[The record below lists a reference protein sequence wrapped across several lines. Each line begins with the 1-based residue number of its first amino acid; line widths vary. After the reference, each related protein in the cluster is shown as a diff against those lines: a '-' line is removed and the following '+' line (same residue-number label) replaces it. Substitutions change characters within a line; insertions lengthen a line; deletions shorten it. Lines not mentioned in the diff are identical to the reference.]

1 MDEYE
6 AAVTRHYGAPGVED
20 RLVQAAASL
29 GLDPDNLAW
38 QDLAAADEL
47 HVGGVPASL
56 QLAEAAGI
64 GPGTVVLD
72 IGSGIGG
79 PARAF
84 AGQFGARVMGIDL
97 TPEFVDAAAALS
109 RRCGFEDQVQFAVAN
124 ALEMPF
130 ADSSFDAATMLHAG
144 MNIPQKQRLFTE
156 VARVLTDGASF
167 AVYDIMA
174 GPAGDPAYPLPWATA
189 PDHSFVSSPDEYLA
203 AGLAAGFQAG
213 SSTDLSAAA
222 IEFMER
228 GRSALENPPA
238 MGLHLIL
245 GPGATERMA
254 NLVAGFRSG
263 ALQAV
268 QIIFTLRPQRTSG

>member
-6 AAVTRHYGAPGVED
+6 VAVTRHYGAPGVED
-20 RLVQAAASL
+20 RLVHAAVSL
-29 GLDPDNLAW
+29 GLDPDDLGW

-47 HVGGVPASL
+47 HIGGAPAAL

-97 TPEFVDAAAALS
+97 TPEFVDAAAALT
-109 RRCGFEDQVQFAVAN
+109 RRCGLDDQVQFAVAN

-144 MNIPQKQRLFTE
+144 MNIPQKQRLFAE

-167 AVYDIMA
+167 AVYDIMS
-174 GPAGDPAYPLPWATA
+174 GPTGKPRYPLPWATA
-189 PDHSFVSSPDEYLA
+189 PDHSFVSAADDYLA
-203 AGLAAGFQAG
+203 AGLAAGFEAG
-213 SSTDLSAAA
+213 SSTDLSGAA
-222 IEFMER
+222 IEYMER
-228 GRSALENPPA
+228 GRSALENPPE
-238 MGLHLIL
+238 MGLHLLL
-245 GPGATERMA
+245 GPEGTERMA

-263 ALQAV
+263 ALEAR
-268 QIIFTLRPQRTSG
+268 QIIFTLRPQRVPG